1 VGGTTACLVVAL
13 VAAGMVLAAT
23 ATSDQAVPGSR
34 PGAASLTAAPTTEVS
49 VGSAVGAASLAA
61 MVASVSQSTVVI
73 KIEKSAGSSVSTG
86 LVAESGGIIVMA
98 AGVLVGAKTITA
110 IEPSGSH
117 QVADLIGVDQT
128 SGLAVVRI
136 PDDLPA
142 ATFDSGDPTN
152 GAVIYAVAMEPR
164 PQVNVGPIPVVYA
177 GKVIS
182 AGQSLAS
189 DPVTTT
195 FAATAIEA
203 PLAHDDLG
211 CPLLDSAGHVSGML
225 EGTVQDG
232 ASTVSVFLPAELVLG
247 VTRQLVSSGK
257 VVHGWMGAHTSDT
270 GPGTTTSGNAGAGSA
285 PAAPGAQIDSVA
297 PGSPAATVMMPGDVI
312 TAIDGNRVQSSAEL
326 LTRLYPDPPGTSL
339 EVTFTRGGTSLR
351 QQVVLAS
358 SDTDAS
364 GGHTSP

>member
-1 VGGTTACLVVAL
+1 
-13 VAAGMVLAAT
+13 
-23 ATSDQAVPGSR
+23 
-34 PGAASLTAAPTTEVS
+34 
-49 VGSAVGAASLAA
+49 
-61 MVASVSQSTVVI
+61 MVASVSQSTVVM
-73 KIEKSAGSSVSTG
+73 KIEKSAGPLVSTG

-98 AGVLVGAKTITA
+98 AGVLAGAKTITA

-142 ATFDSGDPTN
+142 ATFDSGDPISGT
-152 GAVIYAVAMEPR
+152 VIYAVAMEPR
-164 PQVNVGPIPVVYA
+164 QQATFRPLPVVYA

-182 AGQSLAS
+182 AGQSLGA
-189 DPVTTT
+189 DPVTTS

-211 CPLLDSAGHVSGML
+211 CPLLDTAGRVSGIL
-225 EGTVQDG
+225 EGTVPDG

-257 VVHGWMGAHTSDT
+257 VVHGWMGAQTSDT
-270 GPGTTTSGNAGAGSA
+270 GPGTTTSTSSGAGPA
-285 PAAPGAQIDSVA
+285 PATPGAQINSVD
-297 PGSPAATVMMPGDVI
+297 PGSPAATVLMPGDVI

-326 LTRLYPDPPGTSL
+326 RTRLYPDPPGTTL
-339 EVTFTRGGTSLR
+339 AVTFTRGGTSMR
-351 QQVVLAS
+351 QAVVLAS
-358 SDTDAS
+358 ADADAS